1 MTLHPRRGVEDL
13 ESCYHGGPNYS
24 ELEVCG
30 LSLEEVLDFSA
41 NTNPFGP
48 PPGVREVLF
57 EVDVSQYPDSNAT
70 ELRRSLASNLGVS
83 LENIIVGSGS
93 TELLRLIA
101 LAYLEQDDLA
111 AIVEPT
117 FGEYEASC
125 RVVGA
130 SIVKDTLRAEDGF
143 QMRVKQVA
151 SLIERHSPKVVFVCN
166 PNNPTGRYL
175 LQGHVEEI
183 LNAADN
189 SLVVLDEA
197 YVAFVDDAWSSIDMI
212 DRDNLV
218 VIRSM
223 TKDFALAGLRVGYAV
238 AHKQVIGV
246 LKRVC
251 PPWNVNAAA
260 LKAAVIALES
270 EDYLDQCAVK
280 LKEAKHYLVEALTNL
295 GFVIVPSSANFFL
308 MEVEDT
314 AGFRHALLGRGILV
328 RDCTSFGLPQ
338 YVRIAPRNMPECQR
352 LVKAIEE
359 MGR

>member
-1 MTLHPRRGVEDL
+1 MSLRPRLGVEDL
-13 ESCYHGGPNYS
+13 EACYHGGPNYT
-24 ELEVCG
+24 ELEALG
-30 LSLEEVLDFSA
+30 ISAEEVLDFSA

-48 PPGVREVLF
+48 PPGVREALL

-70 ELRRSLASNLGVS
+70 ELRRSLASNLDMS
-83 LENIIVGSGS
+83 SENIIVGSGS

-101 LAYLEQDDLA
+101 LAYLGQDDLA

-117 FGEYEASC
+117 FGEYEAAC

-130 SIVKDTLRAEDGF
+130 SIVKDALRAEDGF
-143 QMRVKQVA
+143 QMRVKQVV
-151 SLIERHSPKVVFVCN
+151 SLIEQHSPKVVFVCN
-166 PNNPTGRYL
+166 PNNPTGQYL
-175 LQGHVEEI
+175 SQGHVEEI
-183 LNAADN
+183 LNAADD

-251 PPWNVNAAA
+251 PPWNINAAA

-280 LKEAKHYLVEALTNL
+280 LKEAKHYLVGALANL
-295 GFVIVPSSANFFL
+295 GFVVVPSSANFFL
-308 MEVEDT
+308 MEVGDV
-314 AGFRHALLGRGILV
+314 AGFRQELLGRGILV

-338 YVRIAPRNMPECQR
+338 YVRIAPRSMPECQR
-352 LVKAIEE
+352 LVRAIEE
-359 MGR
+359 MER